1 MATKAVQQK
10 RGKTEIDATGK
21 SIGRLASDI
30 ARILQ
35 GKNRPTYAPNKD
47 EGDFVEVRNAAKVKI
62 TGRKLEQ
69 KTYYRY
75 SGYPGGMSK
84 VKLQTVMDRNPGE
97 ALKRAVKNM
106 LPKNRLQKDRLK
118 RLKVHN
124 D

>member
-1 MATKAVQQK
+1 MATKAP
-10 RGKTEIDATGK
+10 RGRTKIDATDK
-21 SIGRLASDI
+21 SVGRLATEI

-35 GKNRPTYAPNKD
+35 GKNRPTYVPNKD

-62 TGRKLEQ
+62 TGKKLAQ
-69 KTYYRY
+69 KVYYHY
-75 SGYPGGMSK
+75 SGYPGGMK
-84 VKLQTVMDRNPGE
+84 TTQLQTVMARNPGE

-118 RLKVHN
+118 RLTVHN